1 MNIEALV
8 AQSLA
13 PQGLPRRQP
22 DAVATQSVAV
32 STPAPVSSGGRSQ
45 ARPAPTL
52 DQVRA
57 AAEQIERYLKSS
69 GRALDFHVDQDSGL
83 VVVVVRD
90 SASGDVIR
98 QIPTEEALH
107 LAQTLT
113 EGSKSLLEAVA

>member
-1 MNIEALV
+1 MNIEALA
-8 AQSLA
+8 AQGYS
-13 PQGLPRRQP
+13 PQVPRRPQQ
-22 DAVATQSVAV
+22 DAVATQPVAV
-32 STPAPVSSGGRSQ
+32 ASPTPAPVGNHS
-45 ARPAPTL
+45 RPAPTL

-57 AAEQIERYLKSS
+57 AAEQIEKFLKSS

-113 EGSKSLLEAVA
+113 DGAKSLVEAVA